1 MERIQRQRSNPS
13 SSTQSRSNKF
23 RSNPTTKDDKI
34 PNTNN
39 PDDSTDSAKSRRG
52 HVDDCSNLP
61 ALLGTCPFM
70 CPVAER
76 SQRERLRDLAV
87 FERLHGNP
95 RKTSADL
102 AVKKPMNSSSIGASS
117 PHKNKVEVEVVG
129 SNLPESASVKAFVE
143 VDSVLSVEHLLSS
156 FAGLLHHCCSF
167 ALCNPNQCLKA
178 AAAT

>member
-70 CPVAER
+70 CPGTYY
-76 SQRERLRDLAV
+76 
-87 FERLHGNP
+87 F
-95 RKTSADL
+95 TSCL
-102 AVKKPMNSSSIGASS
+102 LWICC
-117 PHKNKVEVEVVG
+117 
-129 SNLPESASVKAFVE
+129 
-143 VDSVLSVEHLLSS
+143 HLLWIC
-156 FAGLLHHCCSF
+156 FCLLWLCC
-167 ALCNPNQCLKA
+167 CLLWICFCYLWIFCCDNSGWKEPA
-178 AAAT
+178 WASTRFSCVWEVTWKS

>member
-129 SNLPESASVKAFVE
+129 SNLPGTCVTY
-143 VDSVLSVEHLLSS
+143 
-156 FAGLLHHCCSF
+156 
-167 ALCNPNQCLKA
+167 Q
-178 AAAT
+178 